1 MLTVDKLRDYG
12 ADVEDGLKR
21 CLNNETFYL
30 TMVSKAM
37 QDTTPYDRLAEAL
50 AENDL
55 DRAFETAHALKGV
68 LGNLSL
74 TPLFNPVAQTSDL
87 LKART
92 KPDYSGLLAEITR
105 KKDELVSLIG

>member
-92 KPDYSGLLAEITR
+92 KTDYSGLLAEIIR